1 MTAQLTSIRPRLSA
15 YRIIRLFAGPVTA
28 LPADPGREG
37 ADHGQDNQFPPS
49 RDQPKPGCLLLSPS
63 ATYAACS
70 QRSNAPQRNRGAMP
84 RRSKTSATSACTWPT
99 ITPRTSRRT
108 SKGFNARCGRRSC
121 SDEPSSPPRSPARTG
136 RPATSHPQCRRVVL
150 LGAQILLHHGDVL
163 ADLCCWHT
171 FFNTAPNVP
180 RPEEGHGT
188 LQGGSA
194 MRIGRDTKRR
204 VDDIKEEMEQPL
216 RQLEMYLVR
225 LNEHAGDKANGSA
238 A

>member
-1 MTAQLTSIRPRLSA
+1 MMSHHPRHAAPPAQDDRP
-15 YRIIRLFAGPVTA
+15 PHT
-28 LPADPGREG
+28 
-37 ADHGQDNQFPPS
+37 PS
-49 RDQPKPGCLLLSPS
+49 VG
-63 ATYAACS
+63 
-70 QRSNAPQRNRGAMP
+70 
-84 RRSKTSATSACTWPT
+84 
-99 ITPRTSRRT
+99 
-108 SKGFNARCGRRSC
+108 
-121 SDEPSSPPRSPARTG
+121 
-136 RPATSHPQCRRVVL
+136 VVL

-225 LNEHAGDKANGSA
+225 LNEHAGTKRMALPLENAVEKLRRWQREKHFTSRR
-238 A
+238 